1 MHTGYAF
8 LVAFGG
14 YHNEI
19 TSTGVYALN
28 HNTLRTRME
37 VIFLPKPGIRLYET
51 LMASETSRDVLRF
64 YQPVNCG
71 YGVSVRVSALGNG
84 LSLASELRWYLRR
97 YMQGALFEIHD
108 MTYCSLAV
116 ARSIYY
122 ERSVS
127 PDELWPWRIFYRVN
141 GSVIRGRT
149 FPSPEERRE
158 EYETGS
164 GEGDRIMEVW
174 VEEEELVYPGSLP
187 GEEENEG

>member
-1 MHTGYAF
+1 
-8 LVAFGG
+8 
-14 YHNEI
+14 
-19 TSTGVYALN
+19 
-28 HNTLRTRME
+28 ME

-97 YMQGALFEIHD
+97 YMRDALFEIHE

-127 PDELWPWRIFYRVN
+127 PDEPWPWRIFYRIN
-141 GSVIRGRT
+141 GGVIRGRT
-149 FPSPEERRE
+149 LPSP
-158 EYETGS
+158 
-164 GEGDRIMEVW
+164 GECRDEFEAASVNGDRIMEVW
-174 VEEEELVYPGSLP
+174 VEEQELLSPGSLP
-187 GEEENEG
+187 GEKENEE